1 MNYKVTFKRF
11 RFDAADTVVYIE
23 AKSAEDA
30 ADAVKHYY
38 CVGSKDI
45 ISVEPEKIESW
56 KKLTKGPY
64 IAGGAS
70 ISATR
75 TA

>member
-1 MNYKVTFKRF
+1 MNYKVTLKRF

-45 ISVEPEKIESW
+45 ISVEPEK
-56 KKLTKGPY
+56 K
-64 IAGGAS
+64 
-70 ISATR
+70 
-75 TA
+75 

>member
-1 MNYKVTFKRF
+1 MEYKVTFKRS

-38 CVGSKDI
+38 CVGSKHL
-45 ISVEPEKIESW
+45 ISVKPEK
-56 KKLTKGPY
+56 K
-64 IAGGAS
+64 
-70 ISATR
+70 
-75 TA
+75 